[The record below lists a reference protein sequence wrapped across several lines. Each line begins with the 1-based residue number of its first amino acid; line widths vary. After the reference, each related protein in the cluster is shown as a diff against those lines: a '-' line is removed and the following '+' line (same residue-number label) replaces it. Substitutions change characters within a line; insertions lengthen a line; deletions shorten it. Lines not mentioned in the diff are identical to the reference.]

1 MCQGFGLGIA
11 GIVGLYSL
19 MSGASAGRLK
29 IGGDLMASLESS
41 EGLLTHVSAVSAGC
55 QLSP

>member
-11 GIVGLYSL
+11 ATVGLCSL

-29 IGGDLMASLESS
+29 IGGDLMAGVESS
-41 EGLLTHVSAVSAGC
+41 EGLFTHVSAVVAGC